1 MLKLKIP
8 VMASNEN
15 LALSNIGMVSA
26 SGYEE
31 DGLQRAQSRHSQV
44 HGQEFENASLPK
56 ADGGK
61 DAWLF
66 LAGCFCIEALTWGK
80 CIHFYFAS
88 TLEETVMSMTH
99 TPVGLL
105 SRLLSHL
112 LFLSTILSM
121 PEMLAIVILIIL
133 NGF

>member
-8 VMASNEN
+8 VMASNDN
-15 LALSNIGMVSA
+15 LALSNLGIVSA

-31 DGLQRAQSRHSQV
+31 DGLQRAHSRHSQV

-61 DAWLF
+61 HAWLF

-80 CIHFYFAS
+80 CKHF
-88 TLEETVMSMTH
+88 
-99 TPVGLL
+99 
-105 SRLLSHL
+105 
-112 LFLSTILSM
+112 
-121 PEMLAIVILIIL
+121 
-133 NGF
+133 